1 MNTRREITPLYI
13 VFKPAIITLYAESVL
28 LPRKTRPWFPF
39 CIDAALSISRLYIVT
54 SQSNWPDFDGRGH
67 RVVLQKIAPIGV
79 RILPTFIFF
88 ILVGRHL
95 GKDLLSVKSHR
106 ASNLTCDLSVGMWT
120 DLHLSPC
127 VQRPWGK
134 NMHTLAGYCFDF

>member
-1 MNTRREITPLYI
+1 M
-13 VFKPAIITLYAESVL
+13 FKPAIIALYAASVP

-39 CIDAALSISRLYIVT
+39 CIGAALSVSRLCIVA

-67 RVVLQKIAPIGV
+67 RVVRQKIAPIGV
-79 RILPTFIFF
+79 VPVRILSASVSF

-95 GKDLLSVKSHR
+95 GKDLLSVEFHQ
-106 ASNLTCDLSVGMWT
+106 ASNLTCVLSVGMWT
-120 DLHLSPC
+120 HLHLSPY

-134 NMHTLAGYCFDF
+134 NLHTLAGYCFDF